1 MVDVRN
7 EKIKVLIIDD
17 SATVRRALEEII
29 TAAADMTVIG
39 TAADAYEARDIMRRE
54 MPDVITL
61 DVEMPRMDG
70 LTFLDKVMRA
80 VPVPVLMISSLTQ
93 ENALITL
100 RSLELGAVDYITKP
114 AKGLFINLED
124 LADEILEKI
133 RAANGVPRS
142 WLERHRYREKM
153 TLSPEQ
159 VLEADEADIVHGA
172 GKFITPQPLIALG
185 ASTGGT
191 IAIEQFLR
199 RLDAH
204 RMPPIVIV
212 QHIPQFFSRSFAE
225 RLDALFNFSVRE
237 AVNGHE
243 LRPGDVVVAEGGKHL
258 MVERTPAG
266 YMVISRDGPRVNR
279 HKPSI
284 DVLFKSVAAAARN
297 GAIGVILTG
306 MGNDGAKGM
315 LEIQLAGGL
324 TFAQRKE
331 GCPVYSMPRAAVE
344 MGAVRAQL
352 SVEGIAGY
360 LNHIFEGDPA

>member
-1 MVDVRN
+1 MVEVRN
-7 EKIKVLIIDD
+7 EKIKVLVIDD

-29 TAAADMTVIG
+29 NAAPDMEVIG
-39 TAADAYEARDIMRRE
+39 TAADAYEARDLMRTN

-80 VPVPVLMISSLTQ
+80 VPVPVIMISSLTQ

-100 RSLELGAVDYITKP
+100 RSLELGAIDYITKP
-114 AKGLFINLED
+114 AKGLFLNLED
-124 LADEILEKI
+124 LTDEILEKI

-142 WLERHRYREKM
+142 WLERHRHREKM

-159 VLEADEADIVHGA
+159 VLESDEADIVRGA
-172 GKFITPQPLIALG
+172 ARFSKTQPLIALG

-199 RLDAH
+199 RLDARH
-204 RMPPIVIV
+204 MPPIVIV
-212 QHIPQFFSRSFAE
+212 QHIPPFFSRSFAE
-225 RLDALFNFSVRE
+225 RLDALFDFAVSE
-237 AVNGHE
+237 AVSGHE
-243 LRPGDVVVAEGGKHL
+243 LKAGDVVVAEGGKHL

-266 YMVISRDGPRVNR
+266 YVIISRDGPRVNR
-279 HKPSI
+279 HKPSV
-284 DVLFKSVAAAARN
+284 DVLFKSVAAAARD

-315 LEIQLAGGL
+315 LEIQLGGGL

-344 MGAVRAQL
+344 MGAVRVQL

-360 LNHIFEGDPA
+360 LNRLFEGPA